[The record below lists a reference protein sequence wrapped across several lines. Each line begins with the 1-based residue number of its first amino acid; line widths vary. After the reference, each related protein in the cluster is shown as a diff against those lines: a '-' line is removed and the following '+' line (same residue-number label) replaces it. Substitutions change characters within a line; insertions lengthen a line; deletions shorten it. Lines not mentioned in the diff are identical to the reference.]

1 MSIDSLPGRSWI
13 DVQKPRDAPVSA
25 SGSSR
30 GTERKEGSLVQEA
43 VAAAT
48 KGDRGQARSLLLQA
62 SQLEPES
69 EAVWLWLAH
78 LAASPSDRNYYLR
91 QVLRCNP
98 ANEQARAG
106 LAAILLEEGMAFAR
120 NGARE
125 NARARLEEL
134 VVIDPLSEAGW
145 LWLASV
151 GANRAVQRRCLN
163 RVLEINPAHRQ
174 ARALL
179 QRPEF
184 QEERRATGWRCPMCS
199 FHAAAAPE
207 ICPGCG
213 LVISLVDPD
222 RILTNSRLNRGLVE
236 AGSRRYQ
243 QLLATAPGFEV
254 HLHLGLAYLNLRQV
268 PEGLEQLRAASLLR
282 PQDEILRSQIEIL
295 ELWSAKLEEGR
306 KAEAAILVIDDSPTV
321 HKMVQSSLQ
330 PSGFQVVVATDG
342 VEGLSRLKELRPV
355 LILLDI
361 TMPGMDGYQVCKV
374 IKANPATADIP
385 VVMLTG
391 RDGLIDKV
399 RARMAGS
406 TVYVTKPFSRA
417 SLQQVVER
425 VLGTRDQ
432 GADGRKEG
440 SSHGGAHD
448 PHSRR

>member
-1 MSIDSLPGRSWI
+1 MSIESSSRRSWI
-13 DVQKPRDAPVSA
+13 DSEKRHEAPPSA
-25 SGSSR
+25 SRASR
-30 GTERKEGSLVQEA
+30 PAERDEGTLVQAA

-48 KGDRGQARSLLLQA
+48 KGDRGHARSLLLQA

-91 QVLRCNP
+91 QVLRCDP
-98 ANEQARAG
+98 SNEQARAG
-106 LAAILLEEGMAFAR
+106 LAAILLEEGIAFAR

-134 VVIDPLSEAGW
+134 LVIEPLSEAGW

-184 QEERRATGWRCPMCS
+184 QAEPRSTGWRCPMCS
-199 FHAAAAPE
+199 FRAAAAPE
-207 ICPGCG
+207 ICAGCG

-236 AGSRRYQ
+236 AGARRYQ
-243 QLLATAPGFEV
+243 QQLATAPGFEV

-268 PEGLEQLRAASLLR
+268 PEGLDQLRTASLLR

-295 ELWSAKLEEGR
+295 DLWWARLEEGR
-306 KAEAAILVIDDSPTV
+306 MAESAILVVDDSPTV
-321 HKMVQSSLQ
+321 HKLVQSILQ

-399 RARMAGS
+399 RAKMAGS

-417 SLQQVVER
+417 SLQQVVDKL
-425 VLGTRDQ
+425 LGPRDQ
-432 GADGRKEG
+432 GADGRKEA
-440 SSHGGAHD
+440 SSQWRNAR
-448 PHSRR
+448 SS